1 MIEVYAAARLSLN
14 LNGEQLTMN
23 EMFPKYKLRDI
34 TEEVDKRF
42 FLRIPKSGGQVA
54 KASMLVVGD
63 QGCGKSVQLV
73 YYYDKACKI
82 YGKENINTIYTDD
95 IRVALDLLDDKPV
108 QLVIVDDAMTN
119 ASSREVF
126 SQTEII
132 KVYNRSRH
140 VYMERLDGKEGLIL
154 YIWAWQRFGE
164 LDPAF
169 RQGNVLVFK
178 SGIAEPRERLAIEGF
193 LGKWYTRVLWQI
205 WDTISRGNNDIK
217 NTSVVRIA
225 SLDEKYGV
233 GLYRS
238 AYVERPD
245 FPEIIK
251 SDDYFTDESSED
263 ELLDKLKERPGWGT
277 RVQYY
282 IEYRDGDVT
291 QQEIAEKYGI
301 GQGRVSDGIRKVRN
315 ELKKR

>member
-1 MIEVYAAARLSLN
+1 MGLPDEMYSMD
-14 LNGEQLTMN
+14 TMYPTYN
-23 EMFPKYKLRDI
+23 LRDI

-42 FLRIPKSGGQVA
+42 FLKIPKRKGQVA

-63 QGCGKSVQLV
+63 QGCGKSAQLV

-82 YGKENINTIYTDD
+82 YGRENINTIYTDD
-95 IRVALDLLDDKPV
+95 IRVALDKLNDKPV
-108 QLVIVDDAMTN
+108 QLVIIDDAMTY

-140 VYMERLDGKEGLIL
+140 VYMERLNGREGLIL

-169 RQGNVLVFK
+169 RQGNILIFK
-178 SGIAEPRERLAIEGF
+178 SGIAEKRERAAIEGF

-205 WDTISRGNNDIK
+205 WDTMSRGNNLVK
-217 NTSVVRIA
+217 NTSVARIA
-225 SLDEKYGV
+225 SMDERLGV
-233 GLYRS
+233 GLYKS
-238 AYVERPD
+238 KYIERPD
-245 FPEIIK
+245 FPEIIESK
-251 SDDYFTDESSED
+251 DYFKDESSED
-263 ELLDKLKERPGWGT
+263 ELLEILKERPGWST

-291 QQEIAEKYGI
+291 QQELADKYGV
-301 GQGRVSDGIRKVRN
+301 GQGRISDGISRVRN
-315 ELKKR
+315 ELKKK